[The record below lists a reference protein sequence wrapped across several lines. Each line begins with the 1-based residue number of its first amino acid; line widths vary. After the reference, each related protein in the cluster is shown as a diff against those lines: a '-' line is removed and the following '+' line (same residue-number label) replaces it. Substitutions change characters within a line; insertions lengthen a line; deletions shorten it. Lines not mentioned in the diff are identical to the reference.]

1 MSGSLLQLEDLNIVI
16 FVITSVP
23 EQEVGLCLDLLIS
36 EKEMFVRP
44 LGAPD
49 RHEVLSEADE

>member
-16 FVITSVP
+16 FVITSVNAAD
-23 EQEVGLCLDLLIS
+23 GLCLDLLIS

-49 RHEVLSEADE
+49 RYEVLSEADE

>member
-16 FVITSVP
+16 FVITSVNAAD
-23 EQEVGLCLDLLIS
+23 GLCLDLLIS